1 MRKTLFPGGQFAPA
15 KVVNLV
21 RRWVVSLNR
30 QEVVNLTVFCT
41 EHPKRNNKDLTPGWG
56 GHFSPVFPL

>member
-21 RRWVVSLNR
+21 RRGVVSLNR
-30 QEVVNLTVFCT
+30 QEVVNLTVFCSIF
-41 EHPKRNNKDLTPGWG
+41 NKIIENDKKFFNMFFTI
-56 GHFSPVFPL
+56 FKEE